1 MEHKYKC
8 LIPHCKKICDSPSH
22 LEKHMK
28 EMHDVG
34 IEGQI
39 AMDGTKQELMPA
51 TKKTIKP
58 TIELFVLNVNLNR
71 HVFISGQT
79 QSGKSVAAKFIFASL
94 PEETKAIFYDYKHD
108 PNHARFI
115 THFPIFTDLKEI
127 EKHFES
133 GKGFFGGKKDMRV
146 IYRPKRIETDVIKTH
161 SLENP
166 NWKKINELAN
176 YAFRTGNVILFI
188 DEIAPFTSPQNLPP
202 ALYDC
207 YIMGAS
213 MGVTIVSITQRPNV
227 VHNTMIS
234 EAYTRILFRQELEAD
249 RTKLKGVVGA
259 EVADQLHDLLNE
271 TFVISYIGQ
280 DYERGHLNIP
290 RKLQHI
296 L

>member
-1 MEHKYKC
+1 M
-8 LIPHCKKICDSPSH
+8 
-22 LEKHMK
+22 
-28 EMHDVG
+28 
-34 IEGQI
+34 
-39 AMDGTKQELMPA
+39 
-51 TKKTIKP
+51 
-58 TIELFVLNVNLNR
+58 IELKEQVPGTLEEQLPGTLEEQLPGTLKKQLKHPTLEFNKLDINLNR

-79 QSGKSVAAKFIFASL
+79 QSGKSVSAKFIFASL
-94 PEETKAIFYDYKHD
+94 PKETKAIFYDYKHD

-115 THFPIFTDLKEI
+115 THFPVFTELNDI

-133 GKGFFGGKKDMRV
+133 TKRLFGGQKDMRV
-146 IYRPKRIETDVIKTH
+146 IYQPKRIESDVIKTH

-176 YAFRTGNVILFI
+176 YVYRTGNIILFI
-188 DEIAPFTSPQNLPP
+188 DEIAPFTSPHNLPP

-213 MGVTIVSITQRPNV
+213 RGVTVISITQRPNV

-249 RTKLKGVVGA
+249 RTKLKGIVGG
-259 EVADQLHDLLNE
+259 EVADQLHELPNE
-271 TFVISYIGQ
+271 TFIISYIGK

-290 RKLQHI
+290 QKLKHI